1 MNRRRFWLTVAVGAA
16 VVFALAAYL
25 MRPAP
30 RPPRTISDARFTTAA
45 VALCRDQIPRL
56 RADPTQNR
64 TEERNERETAQRV
77 ERAADGLADL
87 VDDLAGVPVRAGDKP
102 EVEQWLDDWRDYI
115 DAGRRYAPAVR
126 SGDADAFSR
135 EAEASRASL
144 ERVGRFARANRIDAC
159 ILR

>member
-1 MNRRRFWLTVAVGAA
+1 MTVVVGAA
-16 VVFALAAYL
+16 ALFAVAAYM

-30 RPPRTISDARFTTAA
+30 RPPRTISDARFTAAA
-45 VALCRDQIPRL
+45 VARCREQIPRL

-77 ERAADGLADL
+77 ERAADGLAEL
-87 VDDLAGVPVRAGDKP
+87 VDDLADLPVRADDRS
-102 EVEQWLDDWRDYI
+102 EVTRWLDDWRDYI
-115 DAGRRYAPAVR
+115 DAGRRYARAVR
-126 SGDADAFSR
+126 SGDAEAFSQ

>member
-1 MNRRRFWLTVAVGAA
+1 MAAVAVVA
-16 VVFALAAYL
+16 FAAYM

-30 RPPRTISDARFTTAA
+30 RPSRTISDTRFTATAA
-45 VALCRDQIPRL
+45 RLCRDQIPRL

-64 TEERNERETAQRV
+64 TEERNERETAARV

-87 VDDLAGVPVRAGDKP
+87 VEDLAAVPVRTADKP
-102 EVEQWLDDWRDYI
+102 EVDRWLDDWRDYI
-115 DAGRRYAPAVR
+115 DAGRRYARAVR

-135 EAEASRASL
+135 QAEASRTTV
-144 ERVGRFARANRIDAC
+144 ERIGRFARANRVDAC